1 MISVESLYVLYV
13 SVINR
18 LYCINFCANRWGDNR
33 SPAFGELS
41 DSHFFRPV
49 EGSKEDRLAMWGQV
63 QAYTFT
69 YSIAT
74 IFVHSYDLF
83 INGWAKV
90 FNFFSV
96 FFGVALISALI
107 FALISL
113 PFYRRMCTKCSLV
126 TY

>member
-1 MISVESLYVLYV
+1 MSYGLNTHLAKVMAITVYMYVCV
-13 SVINR
+13 D
-18 LYCINFCANRWGDNR
+18 RWGDNR

-74 IFVHSYDLF
+74 TFVHSYDLF
-83 INGWAKV
+83 INVWAKV

-96 FFGVALISALI
+96 CI
-107 FALISL
+107 FWCCINICINLCID
-113 PFYRRMCTKCSLV
+113 
-126 TY
+126 